1 MKKLFV
7 ILMALATTSAMA
19 WEATLKI
26 NNNTP
31 YNVDVVHNQ
40 PEGLLVTLAPGQTG
54 WSWNTSD
61 NNNTVSLRFWQ
72 QPNVYFM
79 QGSVSYGPNA
89 GVWVD
94 RGWMDPNA
102 QTITMTADANGTV
115 WVQTTNGGKELLQ
128 WDEFQQGGTIA
139 LTFNTTGE
147 KK

>member
-1 MKKLFV
+1 MQKYILALF
-7 ILMALATTSAMA
+7 LGLFSLSAYA

-26 NNNTP
+26 NNNTA

-40 PEGLLVTLAPGQTG
+40 PEGLLVTLKPGQTG
-54 WSWNTSD
+54 WSWTTSD

-79 QGSVSYGPNA
+79 QGSTSYGPTA

-102 QTITMTADANGTV
+102 QTISMTANANGTV
-115 WVQTTNGGKELLQ
+115 FVQTTNGGKEILA
-128 WDEFQQGGTIA
+128 WNEFEQGGTID
-139 LTFNTTGE
+139 LTFD
-147 KK
+147 KQ

>member
-1 MKKLFV
+1 MQKYILALF
-7 ILMALATTSAMA
+7 LGLFSLSAYA

-26 NNNTP
+26 NNNTA

-40 PEGLLVTLAPGQTG
+40 PEGLLVTLKPGQTG
-54 WSWNTSD
+54 WSWTTSD

-79 QGSVSYGPNA
+79 QGSTSYGPTA

-102 QTITMTADANGTV
+102 QTIKMTADANGTV
-115 WVQTTNGGKELLQ
+115 FVQTTNGGKEILAWNQ
-128 WDEFQQGGTIA
+128 FEQGGTIE
-139 LTFNTTGE
+139 LTFDNQ
-147 KK
+147 